1 MTRRTPRLHRSAS
14 RILAALALCVLLCS
28 TRAAFAQDPAPDP
41 DLYFV
46 HDLVFP
52 DGRRAATIAPQG
64 WVTLDHAELVSP
76 DGLRIRLET
85 DSAAGLN
92 ACQWARMRAQ
102 FVDFPSDKTLEVN
115 ATERRADWTRP
126 RGALTACLCFMVSGR
141 TGSVIMRAVFESG
154 GTAYSLSTE
163 RLDWGRSVDPDRFR
177 TLEFVMNLFSNYFY
191 FEGTAGHRDLQNAAR
206 DGKPLTASK
215 APSSAGTPDTASQSG
230 PPPSTDP
237 PEQTP
242 PSGGTAGQTQPD
254 PGQSATQS
262 QPLPNPAAITPQPG
276 AGTFPKDADLER
288 AKRLVRRGR
297 FDEAEAIFRGLM
309 VKAPYDAR
317 AGLGDIAEARG
328 DYQAAIEEFQ
338 AALLINPRAPEA
350 YNGLGKVAFNR
361 GDYDQA
367 KQYFDQALER
377 APADTVAMTNLGW
390 VRLARG
396 DVSGAQEWF
405 SKALEAGPSPSAAT
419 GLFAGLTQVAL
430 ARGEPGQA
438 LNYISE
444 LLRADPES
452 AVAQASLA
460 QANLMLNDPELALNA
475 ALRAIERDPARHEFH
490 FIAGEAAAAAGTH
503 AEAASHYEKAIELAP
518 AAAPQAPA
526 YFLALARTLIV
537 AGRRNDAQSA
547 LDRALKRFPD
557 NPDITAAL
565 NELQS
570 QGDGGAP
577 DSQQ

>member
-1 MTRRTPRLHRSAS
+1 MTRRTPSLRRSAS

-28 TRAAFAQDPAPDP
+28 PRAALAQDPAPDP

-76 DGLRIRLET
+76 DGMRIRLET
-85 DSAAGLN
+85 DSAADLN

-115 ATERRADWTRP
+115 ATERRAEWTRP
-126 RGALTACLCFMVSGR
+126 RGAQTACLCFMVSGR

-177 TLEFVMNLFSNYFY
+177 TLEFAMNLFSNYFY
-191 FEGTAGHRDLQNAAR
+191 FEGTAGHRGLQNAAR

-215 APSSAGTPDTASQSG
+215 APPPAGTPDTAPQSNL
-230 PPPSTDP
+230 PD
-237 PEQTP
+237 QTP
-242 PSGGTAGQTQPD
+242 PSGETAGQSQPV

-262 QPLPNPAAITPQPG
+262 QPMPNPAAITPQPG

-297 FDEAEAIFRGLM
+297 YDEAEAIFRGLM

-328 DYQAAIEEFQ
+328 NYQAAIEEFQ

-396 DVSGAQEWF
+396 DVPGAQDWF

-503 AEAASHYEKAIELAP
+503 AQAVSHYEKAIELAP

-526 YFLALARTLIV
+526 YFLALARTLIA

-547 LDRALKRFPD
+547 LERALKRFPD
-557 NPDITAAL
+557 NPDIAAAL
-565 NELQS
+565 DVLKS
-570 QGDGGAP
+570 QGDGATN
-577 DSQQ
+577 SQQ